1 MSGGKGGSNEEKT
14 EIPAWIRDPA
24 IRNLARAED
33 VQRIEYMP
41 YYGGDVAAFT
51 PAQNAAFDTNIGAAE
66 AFGLLAPDTLTA
78 TSGMPTP
85 TDFDGF
91 SGYSSQ
97 PMYESALAE
106 LKANQPGAVAQ
117 YDRLFGGNV
126 PTTWGNNPRFRGS
139 AAGGGGNTTD
149 PENRWVDKASHIM
162 DTQDKERDRGTALE
176 SGVEQAQDY
185 YNAAVAAGTE
195 WDKPRGYT
203 PAEAKLYDE
212 RAKAHTDTQGT
223 IMKLP
228 QKPVSYPTLG
238 QQQALRN
245 MTPVSTAGQGLP
257 WQKKKVDAVPKLKFV
272 EQTLPVGELLAPNP
286 HTDFGIGKS
295 NWWK

>member
-176 SGVEQAQDY
+176 SGVQQAQDY
-185 YNAAVAAGTE
+185 YDAAKKAGTE
-195 WDKPRGYT
+195 WDKPRDWNT
-203 PAEAKLYDE
+203 LPDADKWAANAKKHD
-212 RAKAHTDTQGT
+212 DTQGT
-223 IMKLP
+223 IMSWP
-228 QKPVSYPTLG
+228 TKPVSSPTLG

-257 WQKKKVDAVPKLKFV
+257 WQKKK
-272 EQTLPVGELLAPNP
+272 
-286 HTDFGIGKS
+286 
-295 NWWK
+295 